1 MAFDKVSQYAGDHN
15 VVLVG
20 YRGIDGSVRLDC
32 PEVPSALRHTPD
44 LISQEARSG
53 VRRGLPVLRESA
65 TRADSDAPA
74 GLTSLHREAPS
85 STLA

>member
-32 PEVPSALRHTPD
+32 PEVPSALRHKPD
-44 LISQEARSG
+44 LISQEAAAGYAEAYQSCANR
-53 VRRGLPVLRESA
+53 LPEP
-65 TRADSDAPA
+65 TRMR
-74 GLTSLHREAPS
+74 LLV
-85 STLA
+85 